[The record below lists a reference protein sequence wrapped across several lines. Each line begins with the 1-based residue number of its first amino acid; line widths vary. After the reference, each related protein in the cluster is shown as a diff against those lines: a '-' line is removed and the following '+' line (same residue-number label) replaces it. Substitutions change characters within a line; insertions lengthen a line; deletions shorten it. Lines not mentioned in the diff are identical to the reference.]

1 MAHNLAEK
9 RAEKSVDITPIQQ
22 FLYCETPTAWLEY
35 AVTELETLLIDHAHC
50 EKKAAAT
57 AVKLMF
63 SYPERIEL
71 LKKLSQLIR
80 EEVLHFEQVLEFI
93 EQQGIKYRGIK
104 PSRYAAG
111 LHQFA
116 SKDDPQRLIDSLI
129 IGGIIEARS
138 CERFHA
144 LVPYLKDS
152 HPELAKYYRFLLKS
166 ESRHFMD
173 YIDLAK
179 QYSKHPIDERLDFF
193 LQKEKELIETPDPLF
208 RFHSGVPQSNNSLN

>member
-1 MAHNLAEK
+1 MTEK
-9 RAEKSVDITPIQQ
+9 LTEKAVDISPIQQ
-22 FLYCETPTAWLEY
+22 FLHCDTPQAWLEH
-35 AVTELETLLIDHAHC
+35 AVSDLETLLIDHAHC

-63 SYPERIEL
+63 RYPERIDL

-93 EQQGIKYRGIK
+93 EQQGIKYRAIK

-111 LHQFA
+111 LHQYVE
-116 SKDDPQRLIDSLI
+116 KDEPNRFVDSLI

-152 HPELAKYYRFLLKS
+152 YPELAKYYRFLLKS

-173 YIDLAK
+173 YIELAK
-179 QYSKHPIDERLDFF
+179 QYSSEPIEQRLAFF
-193 LQKEKELIETPDPLF
+193 LAKEKELIESPDPLF
-208 RFHSGVPQSNNSLN
+208 RFHSGVPV

>member
-1 MAHNLAEK
+1 MAEKLAEK
-9 RAEKSVDITPIQQ
+9 AVDITPIHQ
-22 FLYCETPTAWLEY
+22 FLYCSTPQAWLEY
-35 AVTELETLLIDHAHC
+35 ALSDLETLLIDHAHC

-63 SYPERIEL
+63 RYPEHIDL

-93 EQQGIKYRGIK
+93 EQQNIKYRAIK

-111 LHQFA
+111 LHQFV
-116 SKDDPQRLIDSLI
+116 SKDEPQRLIDGLI

-144 LVPYLKDS
+144 LVPYLKDTY
-152 HPELAKYYRFLLKS
+152 PDLAKYYRFLLKS

-179 QYSKHPIDERLDFF
+179 QYASEPIDERLEFF
-193 LQKEKELIETPDPLF
+193 LAKEKELIESPDPLF
-208 RFHSGVPQSNNSLN
+208 RFHSGVPVHD

>member
-1 MAHNLAEK
+1 MAEK
-9 RAEKSVDITPIQQ
+9 VAEKSVDISPIQQ
-22 FLYCETPTAWLEY
+22 FLYCGTPKAWLDH
-35 AVTELETLLIDHAHC
+35 AVEELETLLIDHAHC

-63 SYPERIEL
+63 RYPERLDL

-93 EQQGIKYRGIK
+93 EQQGIKYRAIK
-104 PSRYAAG
+104 PSRYAAS
-111 LHQFA
+111 LHQYVA
-116 SKDDPQRLIDSLI
+116 KDEPQRFIDGLI

-179 QYSKHPIDERLDFF
+179 QYAGSDIDERLDFF
-193 LQKEKELIETPDPLF
+193 LQKEQELIESPDPLF
-208 RFHSGVPQSNNSLN
+208 RFHSGVPV

>member
-1 MAHNLAEK
+1 MAEK
-9 RAEKSVDITPIQQ
+9 AVDISPIHQ
-22 FLYCETPTAWLEY
+22 FLHCETPKAWLEH
-35 AVTELETLLIDHAHC
+35 AVEHLEVLLIDHAHC

-63 SYPERIEL
+63 RYPERIDL

-80 EEVLHFEQVLEFI
+80 EEILHFEQVLEFI
-93 EQQGIKYRGIK
+93 EQQNIKYKPIK
-104 PSRYAAG
+104 PSRYAAS
-111 LHQFA
+111 LHKF
-116 SKDDPQRLIDSLI
+116 SDTNEPQRFIDSLI

-144 LVPYLKDS
+144 LIPYLKGS
-152 HPELAKYYRFLLKS
+152 QPELAKYYRFLLRS

-179 QYSKHPIDERLDFF
+179 QYAKQPIEQRLEYF
-193 LQKEKELIETPDPLF
+193 LQKERELIESPDSSF
-208 RFHSGVPQSNNSLN
+208 RFHSGIPG

>member
-1 MAHNLAEK
+1 MAEK
-9 RAEKSVDITPIQQ
+9 IAEKSVDISPIQQ
-22 FLYCETPTAWLEY
+22 FLYCETPKAWLEH
-35 AVTELETLLIDHAHC
+35 AVGDLETLLIDHAHC

-63 SYPERIEL
+63 RYPERLDL

-93 EQQGIKYRGIK
+93 EQHGIKYRAIK

-111 LHQFA
+111 LHQYVV
-116 SKDDPQRLIDSLI
+116 KDEPQRFIDGLI
-129 IGGIIEARS
+129 IGSIIEARS

-179 QYSKHPIDERLDFF
+179 QYATSEIDERLDFF
-193 LQKEKELIETPDPLF
+193 LQKEQELIGSPDPLF
-208 RFHSGVPQSNNSLN
+208 RFHSGVPV

>member
-1 MAHNLAEK
+1 MAEK
-9 RAEKSVDITPIQQ
+9 TAEKAVDITPIQQ
-22 FLYCETPTAWLEY
+22 FLYCETPKAWLEY
-35 AVTELETLLIDHAHC
+35 AVKNLEILLIDHAHC

-63 SYPERIEL
+63 RYPERIDL

-93 EQQGIKYRGIK
+93 EQQGIKYRAIK

-111 LHQFA
+111 LHQYVQ
-116 SKDDPQRLIDSLI
+116 KDEPQRFIDSLL

-144 LVPYLKDS
+144 LVPYLKDLY
-152 HPELAKYYRFLLKS
+152 PELAKYYRFLLKS

-179 QYSKHPIDERLDFF
+179 QYSEGDITHRLDFF
-193 LQKEKELIETPDPLF
+193 LRKEKELIETDDPLF
-208 RFHSGVPQSNNSLN
+208 RFHSGIPVN

>member
-9 RAEKSVDITPIQQ
+9 RTEKSVDITPIQQ
-22 FLYCETPTAWLEY
+22 FLYCETPKAWLEH
-35 AVTELETLLIDHAHC
+35 ALTDLEMLLIDHAHC
-50 EKKAAAT
+50 EQKAAAT
-57 AVKLMF
+57 AIKLMF
-63 SYPERIEL
+63 SYPERVEL
-71 LKKLSQLIR
+71 LKKLSQLVR

-111 LHQFA
+111 LHQLA

-144 LVPYLKDS
+144 LVPYLKES
-152 HPELAKYYRFLLKS
+152 QPELAKYYRFLLKS

-179 QYSKHPIDERLDFF
+179 QYSKSSIDERLDFF
-193 LQKEKELIETPDPLF
+193 LQKEKELIETPDPMF
-208 RFHSGVPQSNNSLN
+208 RFHSGVPQSK

>member
-1 MAHNLAEK
+1 MAEQLVKKLAEK
-9 RAEKSVDITPIQQ
+9 PVDITPIQQ
-22 FLYCETPTAWLEY
+22 FLHCETPKAWLDY
-35 AVTELETLLIDHAHC
+35 AVEHMDILLIDHAHC

-63 SYPERIEL
+63 RYPERMDL

-93 EQQGIKYRGIK
+93 EQQDIKYRAIK

-111 LHQFA
+111 LHQYVD
-116 SKDDPQRLIDSLI
+116 KDEPNRFVDSLI

-144 LVPYLKDS
+144 LVPYLKES

-179 QYSKHPIDERLDFF
+179 QYADAPIDDRLDFF
-193 LQKEKELIETPDPLF
+193 LRKEKELIESPDPLF
-208 RFHSGVPQSNNSLN
+208 RFHSGIPV

>member
-1 MAHNLAEK
+1 MADKVAEK
-9 RAEKSVDITPIQQ
+9 AVDISPIRE
-22 FLYCETPTAWLEY
+22 FLYCETPKAWLEH
-35 AVTELETLLIDHAHC
+35 ALNNMELLLIDHAHC

-63 SYPERIEL
+63 RYPEQIDL

-93 EQQGIKYRGIK
+93 EQQGIKYRAIK

-111 LHQFA
+111 LHQFV
-116 SKDDPQRLIDSLI
+116 SKDEPQRFIDGLI

-144 LVPYLKDS
+144 LVPYLKDAY
-152 HPELAKYYRFLLKS
+152 PDLAKYYRFLLKS

-173 YIDLAK
+173 YLELAR
-179 QYSKHPIDERLDFF
+179 QNADSSIDERLDFF
-193 LQKEKELIETPDPLF
+193 LQKEQELIESPDPLF
-208 RFHSGVPQSNNSLN
+208 RFHSGVPV